1 MQPTELKQ
9 LPDWLLEQLP
19 QITEPAILSLRD
31 TKLVV
36 TYPDRMEAIHESLKD
51 VQHQIHHVKPT
62 DLQILP
68 EVYQY
73 FGKDKESGGLFFKTS
88 EHLSSSLFS
97 YTDKNKFEHLQ
108 SALQTAFENEQ
119 AYLANPTDFLT
130 AYHFIDTQPAFW
142 TVIGDVPSWY
152 WNTGGHCQNVYH
164 GAYNDEDNG
173 QLVIYLETGSHLNK
187 VEDGGKLY
195 QEHYHDYRLDVWAN
209 TFEQAF
215 IKLAAKVY
223 KFFDHQGVERLNVPH
238 IKPAWVL
245 ELDERIAE
253 FKKWKNEEL

>member
-130 AYHFIDTQPAFW
+130 AYHFIDTHPAFW
-142 TVIGDVPSWY
+142 TVIGDVPSWH
-152 WNTGGHCQNVYH
+152 WNTWGHCQNV
-164 GAYNDEDNG
+164 
-173 QLVIYLETGSHLNK
+173 
-187 VEDGGKLY
+187 
-195 QEHYHDYRLDVWAN
+195 
-209 TFEQAF
+209 
-215 IKLAAKVY
+215 
-223 KFFDHQGVERLNVPH
+223 
-238 IKPAWVL
+238 
-245 ELDERIAE
+245 
-253 FKKWKNEEL
+253 

>member
-73 FGKDKESGGLFFKTS
+73 FGKDKESGGLFFKISRT
-88 EHLSSSLFS
+88 
-97 YTDKNKFEHLQ
+97 
-108 SALQTAFENEQ
+108 ALYNIPDTHF
-119 AYLANPTDFLT
+119 YLVDGTG
-130 AYHFIDTQPAFW
+130 
-142 TVIGDVPSWY
+142 VISPM
-152 WNTGGHCQNVYH
+152 
-164 GAYNDEDNG
+164 
-173 QLVIYLETGSHLNK
+173 L
-187 VEDGGKLY
+187 
-195 QEHYHDYRLDVWAN
+195 
-209 TFEQAF
+209 
-215 IKLAAKVY
+215 
-223 KFFDHQGVERLNVPH
+223 
-238 IKPAWVL
+238 
-245 ELDERIAE
+245 
-253 FKKWKNEEL
+253 

>member
-73 FGKDKESGGLFFKTS
+73 FGKDKESGGLFLKP
-88 EHLSSSLFS
+88 LSIFLVVCF
-97 YTDKNKFEHLQ
+97 
-108 SALQTAFENEQ
+108 
-119 AYLANPTDFLT
+119 PTPIKINLS
-130 AYHFIDTQPAFW
+130 I
-142 TVIGDVPSWY
+142 
-152 WNTGGHCQNVYH
+152 
-164 GAYNDEDNG
+164 YN
-173 QLVIYLETGSHLNK
+173 LL
-187 VEDGGKLY
+187 
-195 QEHYHDYRLDVWAN
+195 YRLPLKMSKHISQIQQ
-209 TFEQAF
+209 TF
-215 IKLAAKVY
+215 
-223 KFFDHQGVERLNVPH
+223 
-238 IKPAWVL
+238 
-245 ELDERIAE
+245 
-253 FKKWKNEEL
+253 

>member
-73 FGKDKESGGLFFKTS
+73 FGKDKESGGLFFLLALKFCRIFNQ
-88 EHLSSSLFS
+88 LF
-97 YTDKNKFEHLQ
+97 F
-108 SALQTAFENEQ
+108 F
-119 AYLANPTDFLT
+119 
-130 AYHFIDTQPAFW
+130 
-142 TVIGDVPSWY
+142 
-152 WNTGGHCQNVYH
+152 
-164 GAYNDEDNG
+164 
-173 QLVIYLETGSHLNK
+173 
-187 VEDGGKLY
+187 
-195 QEHYHDYRLDVWAN
+195 
-209 TFEQAF
+209 F
-215 IKLAAKVY
+215 IKCVIQHY
-223 KFFDHQGVERLNVPH
+223 C
-238 IKPAWVL
+238 
-245 ELDERIAE
+245 
-253 FKKWKNEEL
+253 

>member
-73 FGKDKESGGLFFKTS
+73 FGKDKEWWFILKP
-88 EHLSSSLFS
+88 LSIFLVVCF
-97 YTDKNKFEHLQ
+97 
-108 SALQTAFENEQ
+108 
-119 AYLANPTDFLT
+119 PT
-130 AYHFIDTQPAFW
+130 P
-142 TVIGDVPSWY
+142 
-152 WNTGGHCQNVYH
+152 
-164 GAYNDEDNG
+164 
-173 QLVIYLETGSHLNK
+173 
-187 VEDGGKLY
+187 
-195 QEHYHDYRLDVWAN
+195 
-209 TFEQAF
+209 
-215 IKLAAKVY
+215 IK
-223 KFFDHQGVERLNVPH
+223 
-238 IKPAWVL
+238 
-245 ELDERIAE
+245 
-253 FKKWKNEEL
+253 